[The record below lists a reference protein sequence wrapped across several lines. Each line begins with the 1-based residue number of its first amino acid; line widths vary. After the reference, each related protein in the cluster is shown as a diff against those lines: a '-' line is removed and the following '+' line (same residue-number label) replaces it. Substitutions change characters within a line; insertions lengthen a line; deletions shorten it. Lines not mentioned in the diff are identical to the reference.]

1 MQHTQDTADP
11 KDPKKA
17 LTWALVGLPHP
28 NGGSNQ
34 VTHPAILEAWSEH
47 LVKVGLLHVDQV
59 RALADADGNVHV
71 SKLPKQELKYQAAV
85 RGPRT
90 PYNPAAR
97 WVPVDQPEPPKFRV
111 QDPRTMTQQ
120 EREAQLAIYRELGMI
135 PDPTPLPSLARVETR
150 KARP

>member
-17 LTWALVGLPHP
+17 LAWALVGLPHP

-34 VTHPAILEAWSEH
+34 VTHPAIIEAWSEH
-47 LVKVGLLHVDQV
+47 LVRVGLLHVDQV
-59 RALADADGNVHV
+59 RALADADGNIHV
-71 SKLPKQELKYQAAV
+71 SKLPKQELKYQAAA

-97 WVPVDQPEPPKFRV
+97 WVPMNQPEPPKFRV
-111 QDPRTMTQQ
+111 QDPRQMTQQ
-120 EREAQLAIYRELGMI
+120 EREAQLAIYRELGLI
-135 PDPTPLPSLARVETR
+135 PTNHPAPSTAHVTT
-150 KARP
+150 